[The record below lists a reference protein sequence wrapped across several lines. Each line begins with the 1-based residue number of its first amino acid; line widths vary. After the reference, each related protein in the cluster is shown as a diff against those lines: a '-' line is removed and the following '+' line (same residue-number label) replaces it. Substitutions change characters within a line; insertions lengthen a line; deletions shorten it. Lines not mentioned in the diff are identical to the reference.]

1 MIVFISIKKQ
11 IWTLWSLLHDSYIK
25 RILIHFPTVCILC
38 DDRLLMFFQPQNG
51 MTGRNHFL
59 YSRRHT
65 PAGWLLRYSRW
76 WCALSIDFYFHFF
89 SPTCW
94 WREKKYIRNQIVV
107 ARIVALGIR
116 LTRASTKAEMD
127 TDRFVFSLW
136 SCGEKTAWQ
145 QIGIFF
151 FGREEEETTTNIW
164 ETARRRQQE
173 ISGLDTQHSVWT
185 RENKQMFSL
194 SIRCMLEDA

>member
-59 YSRRHT
+59 YSRRQT

-127 TDRFVFSLW
+127 TDRWDLYMKKKNCMATNW
-136 SCGEKTAWQ
+136 N
-145 QIGIFF
+145 FF

-164 ETARRRQQE
+164 ETARL
-173 ISGLDTQHSVWT
+173 G
-185 RENKQMFSL
+185 
-194 SIRCMLEDA
+194 